1 LVSYFLRFTFKKKRL
16 IVPAFTESINY
27 FIYLFMQ
34 MKNLGHAL
42 AGISFLSAWSF
53 FQFAYPYHL
62 MRREQL
68 DLFLYDWHCIK
79 ETYSGT
85 GWLARFLGD
94 FVEQFFCFPVAG
106 PVIIAL
112 ILAGTAAVT
121 NRICRHFL
129 RQWPSLIISAVVF
142 LWSFLR
148 ETGNLF
154 TTQYSLSVLGY
165 LSLILL
171 ALQFGKK
178 WMKLAAGVLLLGL
191 GVFSF
196 GSPTHKHYGRL
207 IDFPSIVTDKLI
219 AMDIHTVKGN
229 WDKVLK
235 LSERDMHDN
244 IASYFYNLAIAEKG
258 TMGND
263 FFKHSQGPLAGT
275 LFLRVD
281 DDCSQF
287 SNGAAGEVWFRL
299 GDMTK
304 AEQSTVVALQISPRH
319 SGARFL
325 VRLAEIALIS
335 GEEDTASKYLNI
347 LSKTLVYRKWALDRI
362 PGRMSGNVRAWLAGE
377 RAKLPREDFVYG
389 DNGATRDLL
398 KGLLDANPDNML
410 ARQYLLMYDLEIVRL
425 DEFMEDYG
433 RKMIPG
439 TLFEQ
444 AMLVWMSRL
453 DILNEDNIQKYGI
466 SRKTMQKFDQF
477 FRYPDRYTD
486 TYWYYVVDVT
496 SK

>member
-1 LVSYFLRFTFKKKRL
+1 
-16 IVPAFTESINY
+16 
-27 FIYLFMQ
+27 
-34 MKNLGHAL
+34 MKNLGHAA
-42 AGISFLSAWSF
+42 AGVSFLSAWAF

-68 DLFLYDWHCIK
+68 DLFLYDWHYIK

-94 FVEQFFCFPVAG
+94 FVEQFFCFPVVG
-106 PVIIAL
+106 PVLIAL
-112 ILAGTAAVT
+112 ILTGTATVT
-121 NRICRHFL
+121 YRICRHFIG
-129 RQWPSLIISAVVF
+129 QWPSLVISAGVF

-171 ALQFGKK
+171 ALQFRKK
-178 WMKLAAGVLLLGL
+178 WMKLVTAILLMAF

-196 GSPTHKHYGRL
+196 GSPSHKHYGRL
-207 IDFPSIVTDKLI
+207 IGFPSIVTDKLI
-219 AMDIHTVKGN
+219 ALDINTVKGN

-235 LSERDMHDN
+235 LSEKDLHDN
-244 IASYFYNLAIAEKG
+244 VASYFYNMAIAEKG

-263 FFKHSQGPLAGT
+263 FFKHSQGSLGST
-275 LFLRVD
+275 LFLWVD
-281 DDCSQF
+281 DDYSQF

-299 GDMTK
+299 GNMTM
-304 AEQSTVVALQISPRH
+304 AEQSTVIALQISPRH

-335 GEEDTASKYLNI
+335 GEEDTASKYLNM
-347 LSKTLVYRKWALDRI
+347 LSKTLVYRKWALDRM
-362 PGRMSGNVRAWLAGE
+362 PGRMSGSVQAWLAGE
-377 RAKLPREDFVYG
+377 SAKLSHDDFVFG
-389 DNGATRDLL
+389 DNGAFRDLL

-425 DEFMEDYG
+425 DAFMEDYCDN
-433 RKMIPG
+433 MIPG

-444 AMLVWMSRL
+444 AILVWMSQH
-453 DILNEDNIQKYGI
+453 DIFTEDNIQKYGI
-466 SRKTMQKFDQF
+466 GKRTMQKFDQF

-496 SK
+496 SN